1 VFPDRARGTTEA
13 DRRRRADDEE
23 PTSAARET
31 RAMTV
36 TDRVDVRWAT
46 IPGLLVLA
54 LICGGLPAAAQASKP
69 NIILIVSD
77 DTGYGDLGPYG
88 GGEGRG
94 MPTPN
99 IDRLA
104 KEGMTMFSFYAQPS
118 CTPGRAAMQT
128 GRIPNRSGMTTVAF
142 QGQGG
147 GLPKAE
153 WTLASVLK
161 TAGYSTFFTGK
172 WHLGEADY
180 ALPNA
185 QGYDEM
191 QYVGLYHLNAYTY
204 ADPTWFPDMDP
215 ELRAMFKKVTRGSLS
230 GKAGEKATEDFAIN
244 GQYVDQPDASTPEY
258 PNGVVGIPYFD
269 GYVEKAALDY
279 LDRAATAE
287 APFFLCVNFMKVHQ
301 PNLPHPDFEHKS
313 MSKSKYADSIVE
325 LDARI
330 GAIMDR
336 VRALGL
342 DHDTFVFYTT
352 DNGAWQD
359 VYPDAGYTPFR
370 GTKGTVREGGN
381 RVPAIAW
388 MPDRIEA
395 GSKSHDILGGLDLMA
410 TFASLAGIELPEKD
424 RDKKRIVFDSHDM
437 SPVLFGTGK
446 SERKAWFYF
455 TENELTPGA
464 VRVGN
469 YKAVFN
475 LRGDDGQE
483 TGGLAV
489 DSNLGWKGPDKYVAT
504 VPQVF
509 DLWQDPQERYDI
521 FMNSYTERTWT
532 LVTIN
537 EAVRQK
543 MQTYVKHPPRKLQS
557 EVYTGPITITQY
569 QRLERVRHLL
579 KKEGVKIPMP
589 TGN

>member
-1 VFPDRARGTTEA
+1 MTTLS
-13 DRRRRADDEE
+13 
-23 PTSAARET
+23 T
-31 RAMTV
+31 
-36 TDRVDVRWAT
+36 
-46 IPGLLVLA
+46 GLLGAAIPIALVAAVVGGWPALA
-54 LICGGLPAAAQASKP
+54 QEKP
-69 NIILIVSD
+69 NIILLVSD

-94 MPTPN
+94 MPTPS

-104 KEGMTMFSFYAQPS
+104 AEGMQFYSFYAQPS

-128 GRIPNRSGMTTVAF
+128 GRTPNRSGMTTVAF

-147 GLPKAE
+147 GLPAAE

-161 TAGYSTFFTGK
+161 TAGYRTFFTGK

-191 QYVGLYHLNAYTY
+191 QYAGLYHLNAYTY

-215 ELRAMFKKVTRGSLS
+215 ELRAMFARVTKGSLS
-230 GKAGEKATEDFAIN
+230 GKAGETAKEDFKIN
-244 GQYVDQPDASTPEY
+244 GQYVDTPDK
-258 PNGVVGIPYFD
+258 GVVGIPFFD

-279 LDRAATAE
+279 LDRAANSTE
-287 APFFLCVNFMKVHQ
+287 PFFMSVNFMKVHQ
-301 PNLPHPDFEHKS
+301 PNLPAPDYIHKS
-313 MSKSKYADSIVE
+313 LSKSKYADSVVE

-330 GAIMDR
+330 GRIMDK

-342 DHDTFVFYTT
+342 DQKTLVFYTT

-388 MPDRIEA
+388 MPGKIPA
-395 GSKSHDILGGLDLMA
+395 GKKNHDIVGGLDLMA
-410 TFASLAGIELPEKD
+410 TFAAVAGIKLPEKD
-424 RDKKRIVFDSHDM
+424 RSGEPIIFDSYDM
-437 SPVLFGTGK
+437 SPILFGTGK
-446 SERKAWFYF
+446 SARTSWFYF
-455 TENELTPGA
+455 TEDELTPGA
-464 VRVGN
+464 ARVGN

-475 LRGDDGQE
+475 LRGDDGQS

-489 DSNLGWKGPDKYVAT
+489 DSNQGWKGPSKYVAT

-521 FMNSYTERTWT
+521 FMNNYTERTWT
-532 LVTIN
+532 MVTIS
-537 EAVRQK
+537 EAIK
-543 MQTYVKHPPRKLQS
+543 GLMETYVQYPPRKLQS
-557 EVYTGPITITQY
+557 ETYTGPITISQY
-569 QRLERVRHLL
+569 ERLQYVREMLA
-579 KKEGVKIPMP
+579 KEGISIPMP

>member
-1 VFPDRARGTTEA
+1 MMNLPNLF
-13 DRRRRADDEE
+13 
-23 PTSAARET
+23 T
-31 RAMTV
+31 RNCLERT
-36 TDRVDVRWAT
+36 
-46 IPGLLVLA
+46 GLSLVALA
-54 LICGGLPAAAQASKP
+54 ILVIGPLPVNAQAKKP
-69 NIILIVSD
+69 NIILLVSD

-104 KEGMTMFSFYAQPS
+104 EEGMTLFSFYAQPS

-147 GLPKAE
+147 GLPAAE

-161 TAGYSTFFTGK
+161 TVGYQTFFTGK

-180 ALPNA
+180 SLPNA

-191 QYVGLYHLNAYTY
+191 KYAGLYHLNAYTY
-204 ADPTWFPDMDP
+204 ADPTWFPDMSED
-215 ELRAMFKKVTRGSLS
+215 LRAMFKKVTKGAMS
-230 GKAGEKATEDFAIN
+230 GKAGETPVEEFKIN
-244 GQYVDQPDASTPEY
+244 GQYVDQPDASTADY
-258 PNGVVGIPYFD
+258 PDGVVGIPYFD
-269 GYVEKAALDY
+269 GYVEKASLDY
-279 LDRAATAE
+279 LERAAKSDK
-287 APFFLCVNFMKVHQ
+287 PFFMSINFMKVHQ
-301 PNLPHPDFEHKS
+301 PNMPHPDYEHKS
-313 MSKSKYADSIVE
+313 LSKSKYADSIVE

-330 GAIMDR
+330 GHIMDKLR
-336 VRALGL
+336 ELGL
-342 DHDTFVFYTT
+342 DKNTIVFYTT

-370 GTKGTVREGGN
+370 GTKGTLREGGN
-381 RVPAIAW
+381 RVPAIVW
-388 MPDRIEA
+388 MPGKIKA
-395 GSKSHDILGGLDLMA
+395 STKNHDILGGLDLMA
-410 TFASLAGIELPEKD
+410 TFAAIGGATLPTKD
-424 RDKKRIVFDSHDM
+424 REGEPIIFDSYDM

-446 SERKAWFYF
+446 SERNEWFYF

-464 VRVGN
+464 TRVGN
-469 YKAVFN
+469 YKALFN
-475 LRGDDGQE
+475 IRGDNGQT

-489 DSNLGWKGPDKYVAT
+489 DSNLGWKGPEMYVAT

-521 FMNSYTERTWT
+521 FMNNYTERTWT
-532 LVTIN
+532 LVTISQAI
-537 EAVRQK
+537 EEK
-543 MQTYVKHPPRKLQS
+543 MKTYVKYPPRKLQS
-557 EVYTGPITITQY
+557 ETYSGPITLTQY
-569 QRLERVRHLL
+569 ERFKHIREQLA
-579 KKEGVKIPMP
+579 KEGFKLSLP